1 MHVTE
6 TMKLAAEDVVHFQLA
21 SDRLG
26 SIQAVRASRVEIHLL
41 QDQSV
46 SIHAAEEVCL
56 SGRWFRYGCMERA
69 SIKLRPRPV
78 RESHRGIVLDPA
90 QGELGDAAVQREA
103 SELRLARIR

>member
-1 MHVTE
+1 MLMHVTE

-41 QDQSV
+41 PDQSG
-46 SIHAAEEVCL
+46 SIHSAEEVCL

-69 SIKLRPRPV
+69 SSHTGSPGCSIKLRPRPF
-78 RESHRGIVLDPA
+78 RESHPVIVLDPVP
-90 QGELGDAAVQREA
+90 GELADADGH
-103 SELRLARIR
+103 I